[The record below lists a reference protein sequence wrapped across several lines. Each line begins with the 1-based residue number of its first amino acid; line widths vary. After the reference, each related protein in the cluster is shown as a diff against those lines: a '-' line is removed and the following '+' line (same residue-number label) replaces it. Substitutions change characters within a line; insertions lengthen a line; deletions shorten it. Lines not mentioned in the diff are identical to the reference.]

1 MSNPRRRVAKV
12 VPVVSP
18 SATAGSIDPDEEEEE
33 EYNPMDYIW
42 FTKFEPCVSKETQ
55 R

>member
-1 MSNPRRRVAKV
+1 M
-12 VPVVSP
+12 VSP
-18 SATAGSIDPDEEEEE
+18 SATAGSIEPDEEEEE
-33 EYNPMDYIW
+33 EDYNPLDYIW